1 MTSPTDESKP
11 LYVQD
16 PEAWIHSVADQE
28 DDFVCIVIFRGSWCN
43 CDKMYLQKLGQYKVD
58 TMKKDFGVKLIAWT
72 SEGAEGASK
81 ADEAWQ
87 LTSQYGYDQVIGD
100 DSNKLASYLIDEV
113 ILPDLVVSDPK
124 EIKVDHLIT
133 PGTYP
138 NGIVQPG
145 MVWYAHLGTLVLQ
158 WQAKVEPPYYGGPNR
173 PDPAELWHQLEK
185 RKHALDIGSTIM
197 PMHDFKHTHMCVT
210 PEDIQ

>member
-1 MTSPTDESKP
+1 MSTPSDETKP
-11 LYVQD
+11 LYVKD
-16 PEAWIHSVADQE
+16 PESWIHSVADNE
-28 DDFVCIVIFRGSWCN
+28 NDFVCVVIFRGSWCSF
-43 CDKMYLQKLGQYKVD
+43 DKLYLQKLGQYKVD

-100 DSNKLASYLIDEV
+100 ESNALANYLIDEV
-113 ILPDLVVSDPK
+113 ILPDLVVSTPQD
-124 EIKVDHLIT
+124 IKVDHLIT

-158 WQAKVEPPYYGGPNR
+158 WQAKVEEPYFGGPFR
-173 PDPAELWHQLEK
+173 PDPAELWRQLEK

-197 PMHDFKHTHMCVT
+197 PMHDFKHTHMCAT
-210 PEDIQ
+210 PEDI